1 MILFRKFF
9 SFFFSGNFKLV
20 CETENFVIVFEIMD
34 KRIVIA
40 NAYAP
45 NVVSEK
51 TFSSSSSSSW
61 NLQML
66 YKTCILM
73 VLYFV
78 EILTVL

>member
-1 MILFRKFF
+1 M
-9 SFFFSGNFKLV
+9 
-20 CETENFVIVFEIMD
+20 CETEFVLIVVEIMD

-51 TFSSSSSSSW
+51 TFFSSFSSW

-73 VLYFV
+73 ILYFV